1 MALFL
6 VVVLTLVLIYIYML
20 PSDQGTLQFRRLIA
34 YERGDEEGVQEEDQ
48 EGKKQEAEGETKDG
62 STGNKS
68 RYGIQRPA
76 LHSVLPL

>member
-1 MALFL
+1 
-6 VVVLTLVLIYIYML
+6 ML

-48 EGKKQEAEGETKDG
+48 EEKQEAEGGTKDG

-68 RYGIQRPA
+68 RYCIQRPA
-76 LHSVLPL
+76 LHTVLPL